1 MIVELA
7 ALAVLPAGMILDLLL
22 GDPNGLPH
30 PIRWMGRLIA
40 SLEPFFR
47 KLVKNEFRAGLLFA
61 VSLILFTWIS
71 SQTLVQ
77 GARAIHPILGW
88 AMEVLLIYYAL
99 SIKSLRDAAMAV
111 YHALKK
117 ESLREAKQRLA
128 MIVGRD
134 VVGLDRRGVI
144 RATVETVA
152 ENLVDGVVSPV
163 FYAAIGGAPLAMTFK
178 MVNTLDSM
186 VGYKT
191 SQYRE
196 FGKASARIDDLANF
210 LPARLSIP
218 VITTASHLLFGT
230 GKRAWRTAL
239 REGDRHSSPNAGKPE
254 AAFAGALGLKL
265 GGPNYYHGTLVDKPF
280 IGTRLGVAQPLH
292 ISLACQLMTLSAF
305 LWLLVCWTCSSLQA
319 VIAL

>member
-1 MIVELA
+1 MIVEFA
-7 ALAVLPAGMILDLLL
+7 ALAVLPAGMILDIFL
-22 GDPNGLPH
+22 GDPKGLPH
-30 PIRWMGRLIA
+30 PIRWMGRLIDYT
-40 SLEPFFR
+40 EPLFR
-47 KLVKNEFRAGLLFA
+47 KLVKNEFRAGLFFA
-61 VSLILFTWIS
+61 TSLILFTWIS
-71 SQTLVQ
+71 TLILVQ
-77 GARAIHPILGW
+77 GARAIHPIIGW
-88 AMEVLLIYYAL
+88 AVEVLLIYYAL
-99 SIKSLRDAAMAV
+99 SVKSLSDAAMAV
-111 YHALKK
+111 YYALKK
-117 ESLREAKQRLA
+117 ESLKEAKQRLS

-134 VVGLDRRGVI
+134 VDGLDRRGVI

-186 VGYKT
+186 VGYKN
-191 SQYRE
+191 SRYRE
-196 FGKASARIDDLANF
+196 FGRASARIDDLANF

-218 VITTASHLLFGT
+218 VITTSSHLLFGT

-265 GGPNYYHGTLVDKPF
+265 GGPNYYHGTLVDKPY
-280 IGTRLGVAQPLH
+280 IGTHFGAAHSQH

-305 LWLLVCWTCSSLQA
+305 LWMLVCWTCSSLQA
-319 VIAL
+319 VISL